1 MDEPGVGGCG
11 RSVAI
16 GLYRCLVTEERRGG
30 RLLNARRAKPARW
43 VNARGRHRA
52 VFYSLAFPVQ
62 RTPSRILRGHA
73 LKIITDGRVEKERES
88 ILGGSSDSRHS
99 IPFTPSSRLALA
111 YIRFDYASRRF
122 SPRGCALSTVHC
134 HRNRDLDCSRGVL
147 KIVERL
153 VLHIMAS
160 SRSISVLVLRGN
172 SRKYACGNL
181 VILHRKQGFVVAR
194 GWLHRLQIRS
204 RCDVITCCSAARS
217 VNKDYIAFTYRSY
230 DSTFSLLLNDISRRG
245 FLDKAN
251 I

>member
-1 MDEPGVGGCG
+1 MVLRPLSLSSTLLHFLDREWTQNDCVKWSAITCIGRWVILRGAYQMDEPGVGGCG

-73 LKIITDGRVEKERES
+73 LKIITDGRVEEERES

-160 SRSISVLVLRGN
+160 SRSFRFSFCEAIAAN
-172 SRKYACGNL
+172 M
-181 VILHRKQGFVVAR
+181 VVE
-194 GWLHRLQIRS
+194 I
-204 RCDVITCCSAARS
+204 
-217 VNKDYIAFTYRSY
+217 
-230 DSTFSLLLNDISRRG
+230 
-245 FLDKAN
+245 
-251 I
+251 